1 MKERLTIKTKNGYA
15 LKLNEPQNDQDVL
28 EQFKRQ
34 FKLACEKLGK
44 IEDCEDDAAEAWVVK
59 NEKGEYLS
67 KLNDHTFTNSLLLA
81 TLFIHKTKSDFI
93 IGLCNLKTCHPSKVK
108 IAEVGH
114 E

>member
-15 LKLNEPQNDQDVL
+15 LKLDEPQSDEEAR
-28 EQFKRQ
+28 EQLMAQ

-44 IEDCEDDAAEAWVVK
+44 IEDCEDDAAEAWVIK

-81 TLFIHKTKSDFI
+81 TLFIHKTKADFI
-93 IGLCNLKTCHPSKVK
+93 IGLCNLKTCHPAKVR
-108 IAEVGH
+108 IEEAGE
-114 E
+114 